1 MHQDI
6 TYKAKKI
13 NMQTDLEKYM
23 QEGEKEYQNH
33 PETFDNL
40 EINQDDLAAI
50 IYTSGTTGIAKGV
63 MLTHLNL
70 CEDTCKSS
78 RNLLIPGNSI
88 LVLPLH
94 HTFAFT
100 ANVLCMLNIGHTT
113 YINKSLK
120 RISKD
125 MMNYSPE
132 VMFVVPMMVEAFYKK
147 IWASAR
153 ERGKEKLLKKMLKIS
168 NALLS
173 CGVDARKEFFGSVLA
188 GFGGRL
194 QMIICGGAAL
204 DKKYVKAFREFGIN
218 LLNGYGITE
227 CSPIVSVNRNK
238 YFKDGSVGPILEGI
252 DVQIDHKDGEKE
264 GEILVKGAI
273 VMKGYYQQE
282 EKTKEVMTADGY
294 FRTGDIGYLDKDN
307 FLYITGRVKNII
319 ILDNGKNI
327 YPEELELALSQEDAV
342 CEVLVYEEEGHI
354 VAEIYPDQEFLT
366 EKNIEDKNAYFD
378 ELLERYNRKQPAYKQ
393 IHHYKLRDTEFEKTT
408 TKKIKRKY

>member
-1 MHQDI
+1 
-6 TYKAKKI
+6 
-13 NMQTDLEKYM
+13 MQTEMEKYL
-23 QEGEKEYQNH
+23 QEGKKEYQKH
-33 PETFDNL
+33 PETFNRLTIDK
-40 EINQDDLAAI
+40 DDLAAI
-50 IYTSGTTGIAKGV
+50 IYTSGTTGVAKGV

-78 RNLLIPGNSI
+78 RNLLLPGNSI

-100 ANVLCMLNIGHTT
+100 ANVLCMINVGHTT

-120 RISKD
+120 RINKD
-125 MMNYSPE
+125 MVNYSPE
-132 VMFVVPMMVEAFYKK
+132 VMIVVPMMVEAFYKK
-147 IWASAR
+147 IWATAR
-153 ERGKEKLLKKMLKIS
+153 EKGKDKLLEKMIKIS

-173 CGVDARKEFFGSVLA
+173 CGIDGRKEFFGSVIS

-204 DKKYVKAFREFGIN
+204 DKKYVKAFREIGIN

-238 YFKDGSVGPILEGI
+238 YFKDGSVGPVLEGI
-252 DVQIDHKDGEKE
+252 NVKIDSKPGENE
-264 GEILVKGAI
+264 GEILVNGAI
-273 VMKGYYQQE
+273 VMKGYFNQE
-282 EKTKEVMTADGY
+282 EQTKEVMTEDGY

-307 FLYITGRVKNII
+307 FLYITGRKKNII

-354 VAEIYPDQEFLT
+354 SAEIYPNQEFLT
-366 EKNIEDKNAYFD
+366 QNNIEDKKVYFD
-378 ELLERYNRKQPAYKQ
+378 ELMERYNRKQPAYKQ
-393 IHHYKLRDTEFEKTT
+393 IHYYKLRDTEFEKTT